1 MVGWEI
7 GILVCAQGYN
17 ANNLRTHNVTAVPQ
31 RSLYFV
37 DRSHPI
43 ITAIQENS
51 QSLQAAN
58 ISESPDQLV
67 KISDQLMNALMP
79 LVEEQV
85 RNSIKVADMNKFSVQ
100 IMPADYPSW
109 SAAAEALS
117 REAVAPLRAQQKRA
131 LKAANGDQHKIDKI
145 NQEFDAKVDEAHQT
159 VATTPLE
166 FSLQLNIAYNFL

>member
-1 MVGWEI
+1 M
-7 GILVCAQGYN
+7 
-17 ANNLRTHNVTAVPQ
+17 RTHNVTAVPQ
-31 RSLYFV
+31 RNLYFV

-85 RNSIKVADMNKFSVQ
+85 RNSIKVADMSKFHVQ
-100 IMPADYPSW
+100 IMPADFPSW
-109 SAAAEALS
+109 AAAAEALS
-117 REAVAPLRAQQKRA
+117 KEAVAPIRAQQKRA
-131 LKAANGDQHKIDKI
+131 LKQAAGDAAKIQKI
-145 NQEFDAKVDEAHQT
+145 NAEFDARVDEAHQT

-166 FSLQLNIAYNFL
+166 FSLQVNLAYNFL